1 MASEVAK
8 YSVYDPRIVQTKPKY
23 AVEKGSLS
31 ISNVSFQAQTA
42 DSTSCQFNVQVPLT
56 SGGCIA

>member
-8 YSVYDPRIVQTKPKY
+8 YSVFDPRIVQTKPKY
-23 AVEKGSLS
+23 AVEKGALSLT
-31 ISNVSFQAQTA
+31 NVNFQAQTA
-42 DSTSCQFNVQVPLT
+42 DSSSVQFNIQVPLT